1 MNPLIHD
8 NRMLAERA
16 FYCFLSIE
24 LHPFPGTPDT
34 GVRLSFPFR
43 VRCQT
48 PQIPLAP
55 GRNAACRPAAT
66 SAAGSCSPAV
76 PTQVR
81 QFRRFAAASLLRSPA
96 GSCSLTVQSSHHFR
110 SCNHTAPCRRFCSH
124 SPYPVYAYPAVGYL
138 LRLFF
143 RSSLRSPSDSDSC
156 STSAIPA
163 SKNRSSFS
171 PVSNRSDIT
180 VCKPFWLCVCP
191 PGCTSETM
199 SVCPTAFFQ
208 NSANIS
214 ERLFLALFCQ
224 HRQKVLQL
232 PSRLYVHKR
241 RLFCVFVIRERIAVF
256 IGASPVGFG
265 RCNPVHQH
273 FCHIFTRHRHRSH
286 SALNAL
292 RAVIHP
298 VFVMMP
304 VASFMMQPCRRIPY
318 ILPLRVVRA
327 SISLIIFCSD
337 PKFRPGI
344 FGKVM
349 TDALPVQA
357 DRKASFHHQIL
368 MIGNRLKML

>member
-1 MNPLIHD
+1 MNPL
-8 NRMLAERA
+8 
-16 FYCFLSIE
+16 FFFFLIG
-24 LHPFPGTPDT
+24 LHLFPGTPDT
-34 GVRLSFPFR
+34 DVHPSFPFR
-43 VRCQT
+43 VRCQRLRT
-48 PQIPLAP
+48 PSAP

-76 PTQVR
+76 LPYIR
-81 QFRRFAAASLLRSPA
+81 HFRCFHSRSPHLAPASPAA
-96 GSCSLTVQSSHHFR
+96 GR
-110 SCNHTAPCRRFCSH
+110 
-124 SPYPVYAYPAVGYL
+124 
-138 LRLFF
+138 RLFF
-143 RSSLRSPSDSDSC
+143 RSDLRSPSDSDSC
-156 STSAIPA
+156 STSVIPV
-163 SKNRSSFS
+163 SKNSSSFS

-180 VCKPFWLCVCP
+180 VCKPFRICVCP
-191 PGCTSETM
+191 PGCTSKTM

-208 NSANIS
+208 NPANIS

-232 PSRLYVHKR
+232 PSCLYVHKR
-241 RLFCVFVIRERIAVF
+241 RLFCIFVIRERIAVF

-273 FCHIFTRHRHRSH
+273 FCHIFARHRHRSH

-337 PKFRPGI
+337 PEFRPGI